1 MFYMTDSS
9 LGNGYCP
16 PPPEIRD
23 IVDAPP
29 LPMLSFSPL
38 RDKITKYYPLE
49 LARPELKLAG
59 AGLME
64 NLIHGVESIS
74 SNVFR
79 VQRLQWRKL
88 FSAVM
93 SIGHCGMPFLPMLIL
108 SPFTSANKIKKPLLF
123 IHGEEDNNPGT
134 LTMHSDRFF
143 NALKGHGALC
153 RLVILPFESHGYAAG
168 ESAMH
173 ACPLGNGQMAARILC
188 G

>member
-134 LTMHSDRFF
+134 LTMHIDS
-143 NALKGHGALC
+143 LTL
-153 RLVILPFESHGYAAG
+153 
-168 ESAMH
+168 
-173 ACPLGNGQMAARILC
+173 
-188 G
+188 